1 MLIPLL
7 TGPMYTVIFTMVL
20 RLGGAWPDRHDDAR
34 RPGLVRGG
42 MADRSGAGH
51 QRDHPPPRRVRG
63 DPAADRVRDDHHRA
77 VPGQPFRAGPQRRH
91 VLQLPEL
98 PVLRARRHP
107 RADYAAARVAP
118 AGLEGDLPVLVVPV
132 AAGQPGRG
140 ADPGRGAEPRHDLR
154 TRICHARP
162 GHGDARPGP
171 AAGAPDRRAGAALM
185 NTLQVMRYAFL
196 SGARDYGSIYTWK
209 TWLGGWFLR
218 VLAQVT
224 FFALLG
230 RLLRSDEQTWFLL
243 VGNATMLAAMEGVWA
258 LNMVSWERNT
268 GTLPLLVASP
278 TSPVV
283 VLASRGTYLIG
294 DGVVSALGALF
305 LIGPLDGLVAN
316 VGLVTVM
323 TLCGVNV
330 PLSAYPTPVAWVSRF
345 LPLTHGL
352 IAVRD
357 VLDGRLGA
365 AALQALAEAAVGAGW
380 LGVCLLTFGWF
391 IGRGRRDGSLEYA
404 T

>member
-1 MLIPLL
+1 
-7 TGPMYTVIFTMVL
+7 VNAL
-20 RLGGAWPDRHDDAR
+20 R
-34 RPGLVRGG
+34 
-42 MADRSGAGH
+42 
-51 QRDHPPPRRVRG
+51 
-63 DPAADRVRDDHHRA
+63 
-77 VPGQPFRAGPQRRH
+77 
-91 VLQLPEL
+91 
-98 PVLRARRHP
+98 
-107 RADYAAARVAP
+107 
-118 AGLEGDLPVLVVPV
+118 
-132 AAGQPGRG
+132 
-140 ADPGRGAEPRHDLR
+140 
-154 TRICHARP
+154 II
-162 GHGDARPGP
+162 
-171 AAGAPDRRAGAALM
+171 
-185 NTLQVMRYAFL
+185 RYAFL

-230 RLLRSDEQTWFLL
+230 RLLHSNEQTWFLL
-243 VGNATMLAAMEGVWA
+243 VGNAVMLAAMEGVWA
-258 LNMVSWERNT
+258 LNMVGWERSA

-278 TSPVV
+278 ASPVLV
-283 VLASRGTYLIG
+283 FAARGTYLIG

-305 LIGPLDGLVAN
+305 LIGPVFGLPMPWPRVLLVVPLTVLVGASAYCLGTFLGGVLLGFRGLNGLVAN

-330 PLSAYPTPVAWVSRF
+330 PLQAYPAPIAWVSRF

-365 AALQALAEAAVGAGW
+365 AGVQALAEAAVGAGW
-380 LGVCLLTFGWF
+380 LGACLVTFGWF
-391 IGRGRRDGSLEYA
+391 IRRGRRTGSLEYA

>member
-1 MLIPLL
+1 
-7 TGPMYTVIFTMVL
+7 
-20 RLGGAWPDRHDDAR
+20 
-34 RPGLVRGG
+34 
-42 MADRSGAGH
+42 
-51 QRDHPPPRRVRG
+51 
-63 DPAADRVRDDHHRA
+63 
-77 VPGQPFRAGPQRRH
+77 
-91 VLQLPEL
+91 
-98 PVLRARRHP
+98 
-107 RADYAAARVAP
+107 
-118 AGLEGDLPVLVVPV
+118 
-132 AAGQPGRG
+132 
-140 ADPGRGAEPRHDLR
+140 
-154 TRICHARP
+154 
-162 GHGDARPGP
+162 
-171 AAGAPDRRAGAALM
+171 M

-305 LIGPLDGLVAN
+305 LIGPLFGLPMPWPRILLVVPLTVLVGASAYCLGTFLGGVLLGFRELDGLVAN

>member
-1 MLIPLL
+1 V
-7 TGPMYTVIFTMVL
+7 TTV
-20 RLGGAWPDRHDDAR
+20 
-34 RPGLVRGG
+34 
-42 MADRSGAGH
+42 
-51 QRDHPPPRRVRG
+51 
-63 DPAADRVRDDHHRA
+63 
-77 VPGQPFRAGPQRRH
+77 
-91 VLQLPEL
+91 
-98 PVLRARRHP
+98 
-107 RADYAAARVAP
+107 
-118 AGLEGDLPVLVVPV
+118 
-132 AAGQPGRG
+132 
-140 ADPGRGAEPRHDLR
+140 
-154 TRICHARP
+154 RI
-162 GHGDARPGP
+162 
-171 AAGAPDRRAGAALM
+171 
-185 NTLQVMRYAFL
+185 MRYAFL

-224 FFALLG
+224 FFALIG

-243 VGNATMLAAMEGVWA
+243 VGNAVMLAAMGGVWA
-258 LNMVSWERNT
+258 LNMVAWERNA

-305 LIGPLDGLVAN
+305 LLGPLFGLPMPWPRILLVVPLTVLVAASAYCFGTFLGGVLLGFRSLNGLVAN

-330 PLSAYPTPVAWVSRF
+330 PLAAYPTPIAWVSRF

-357 VLDGRLGA
+357 VLGGRLGA
-365 AALQALAEAAVGAGW
+365 AAIQALAEAAVGAGW
-380 LGVCLLTFGWF
+380 LGACLLTFGWF
-391 IGRGRRDGSLEYA
+391 IRRGRRDGSLEYA